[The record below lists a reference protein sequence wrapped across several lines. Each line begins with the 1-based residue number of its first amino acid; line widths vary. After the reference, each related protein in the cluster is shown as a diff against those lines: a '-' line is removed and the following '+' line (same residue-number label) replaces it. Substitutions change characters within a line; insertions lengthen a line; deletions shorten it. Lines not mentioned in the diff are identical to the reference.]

1 VNPETSLAHVIRE
14 QLGLTGTKIGCGGA
28 QCGAC
33 SVIMDGKVVRS
44 CSTKMRRVPEGAA
57 ITTIEGIGTADNLH
71 PVQVAWMVHGGA
83 QCGFCSPGFIVICEG
98 PVGREL
104 QTHAG
109 PGDGLVPET
118 PQCLP
123 LHGLPAFGR
132 CGDGCGE
139 GGPR

>member
-1 VNPETSLAHVIRE
+1 MEKKVVPVNGVSRTLIVNPETSLAQVIRE
-14 QLGLTGTKIGCGGA
+14 QIGLTGTKIGCGGA

-83 QCGFCSPGFIVICEG
+83 QCGFCSPGFIVSARPCWT
-98 PVGREL
+98 R
-104 QTHAG
+104 
-109 PGDGLVPET
+109 T
-118 PQCLP
+118 PN
-123 LHGLPAFGR
+123 
-132 CGDGCGE
+132 
-139 GGPR
+139 PRGTR